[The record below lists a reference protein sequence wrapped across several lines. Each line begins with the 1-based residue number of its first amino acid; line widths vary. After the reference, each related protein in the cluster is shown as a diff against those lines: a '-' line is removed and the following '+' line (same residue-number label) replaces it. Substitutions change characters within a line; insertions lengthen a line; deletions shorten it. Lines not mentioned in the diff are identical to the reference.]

1 MAILALPLDLQE
13 ISSSS
18 TNEEEGT
25 AAAAVA
31 RVRCSSVQNSM
42 VSQEEYLYTTDDALH
57 QKR

>member
-1 MAILALPLDLQE
+1 MAILALPLDLQD

-25 AAAAVA
+25 AAAVA
-31 RVRCSSVQNSM
+31 PVRCSSVQNSM
-42 VSQEEYLYTTDDALH
+42 VSQEEYLYTTDDVLH

>member
-25 AAAAVA
+25 AAAAS

-42 VSQEEYLYTTDDALH
+42 VPQEEYVYKTDDVLH

>member
-25 AAAAVA
+25 AAAVV

-42 VSQEEYLYTTDDALH
+42 VSQEEYLYTTDDVLH

>member
-1 MAILALPLDLQE
+1 MANLALPLDLQE

-18 TNEEEGT
+18 TNEEEET
-25 AAAAVA
+25 AAAVA

-42 VSQEEYLYTTDDALH
+42 VSQEEYLYTTDDVLH

>member
-18 TNEEEGT
+18 TNEEERT
-25 AAAAVA
+25 AAAVA
-31 RVRCSSVQNSM
+31 RVRCSSVQNSI
-42 VSQEEYLYTTDDALH
+42 VSQDEYLYTTDDVLH

>member
-1 MAILALPLDLQE
+1 MAILALPPDLQE

-25 AAAAVA
+25 AAAVA

-42 VSQEEYLYTTDDALH
+42 VSQEAYLYTTDDVLH
-57 QKR
+57 RKR